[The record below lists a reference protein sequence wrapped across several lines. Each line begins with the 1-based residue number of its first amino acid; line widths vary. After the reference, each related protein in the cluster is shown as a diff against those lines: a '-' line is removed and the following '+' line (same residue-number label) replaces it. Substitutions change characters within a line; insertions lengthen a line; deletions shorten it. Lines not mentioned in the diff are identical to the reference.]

1 MMAHDIAEAM
11 AEVDASA
18 KRSVLGINEAAWE
31 AISHV
36 IPSAV
41 NVVKGTLPIPDEL
54 VQFGRDLFM
63 AGQFKLPFPTVFFAP
78 PNTAFDGI
86 LAWQAD
92 DMLFMHTC
100 TNVRASY
107 RDNARTVALP
117 VFSVLIKSG
126 VGSEPEVRTNFI
138 IEPAADNESEKTWP
152 LLLDIV
158 LGTTVL
164 MSTKYV
170 VLRPEPAPDRLNK
183 ARERKGRAPVGTK
196 IFVSFAKTLPNAR
209 GGTHASPVPHWRRGH
224 LRTLADGRVVPVS
237 PSIVAWVGG
246 EKPVP
251 RDYAFKAPTVA
262 KK

>member
-11 AEVDASA
+11 AQVDASA
-18 KRSVLGINEAAWE
+18 KRPVLGINEASWE
-31 AISHV
+31 AIAQV

-41 NVVKGTLPIPDEL
+41 NVVKGSLPIPNEL

-63 AGQFKLPFPTVFFAP
+63 AGQFRLPFPTVFFAP
-78 PNTAFDGI
+78 PSTAFDGI
-86 LAWQAD
+86 LAWQVG
-92 DMLFMHTC
+92 DMLLMHTC
-100 TNVRASY
+100 TNVRTSY
-107 RDNARTVALP
+107 RDNARTVPLP
-117 VFSVLIKSG
+117 VFSVVIRSG
-126 VGSEPEVRTNFI
+126 VGSEPEVRTSFI
-138 IEPAADNESEKTWP
+138 IEPAADNECEQTWP

-183 ARERKGRAPVGTK
+183 AREKKGRLPIGAK
-196 IFVSFAKTLPNAR
+196 IFVSFAKTLPNVR

-237 PSIVAWVGG
+237 PTIVAWVGG

-251 RDYAFKAPTVA
+251 KDYVFEAPTVA
-262 KK
+262 EK